1 MSSLI
6 SNKHP
11 RLGRVTVDAA
21 HLLITEMSNDDTTPV
36 SDCTNTESGGWFVAG
51 EEGGVTQITGEA
63 TAILLKGSP
72 AAVTPGATVEASFHH
87 GSKDA
92 NTAYTGEFYIEN
104 VRQQGQV
111 SQNGPSVYS
120 LRGTFTGTVTRPSA

>member
-1 MSSLI
+1 MSFVA
-6 SNKHP
+6 NKHP
-11 RLGRVTVDAA
+11 RLGRVTTDGV
-21 HLLITEMSNDDTTPV
+21 HLLITDMSTDDTTPV

-51 EEGGVTQITGEA
+51 EEGGVTQITGEF

-72 AAVTPGATVEASFHH
+72 PDVVPGQSYAASFHH

-92 NTAYTGEFYIEN
+92 NTAYTGTFYVEN

-111 SQNGPSVYS
+111 SQAGPSVFS
-120 LRGTFTGTVTRPSA
+120 GRGTFTGTVTRPTA